1 MSSESRLIE
10 RVVRKLP
17 SQIAGGL
24 RIGIGDDAA
33 VLRPRAGADWV
44 LTTDAFLENVHFLL
58 RVHPPEAVGYK
69 ALARATSDLAAMGA
83 RPRFFLLSLALPPS
97 CTGKWFN
104 RFLDGMARA
113 ARSFGLVLAGG
124 DTTRNPL
131 AAINLTVIGEVV
143 PGQAVLRSGARPGDS
158 ICVSGTLGE
167 AELGLRLLQRGGHK
181 FPAGSKFWRASS
193 RRRAKASAVATARKA
208 RTRWSP
214 QPSEKLKSLVQKHL
228 YPEPRLALGEWLAK
242 NGTATA
248 MIDTSD
254 GFSTDLAHLC
264 EASGVGARV
273 WAARIP
279 KVTMPNDLRK
289 LNLDLLRLALDGGE
303 DYELLFTVPR
313 RLARRLPRAV
323 RGVPVTIIGEI
334 TRGRRVLLIDDA
346 GREKTLRPQGWDPF
360 RKRL

>member
-17 SQIAGGL
+17 SRIGGGL

-97 CTGKWFN
+97 CTGKWFD
-104 RFLDGMARA
+104 RFLDGMSRA

-131 AAINLTVIGEVV
+131 AAINLTVIGEVAS
-143 PGQAVLRSGARPGDS
+143 GRAILRSGARPGDL

-181 FPAGSKFWRASS
+181 FPAGSK
-193 RRRAKASAVATARKA
+193 
-208 RTRWSP
+208 WSP
-214 QPSEKLKSLVQKHL
+214 HPRKNLKSLLQKHL

-264 EASGVGARV
+264 EASSVGARV
-273 WAARIP
+273 WAGRIP
-279 KVTMPNDLRK
+279 KVAVLLGLQK
-289 LNLDLLRLALDGGE
+289 LYLDPLRLALDGGE
-303 DYELLFTVPR
+303 DYELLFTLPK
-313 RLARRLPRAV
+313 RLAPRLPKAI
-323 RGVPVTIIGEI
+323 RGVPITIIGEI
-334 TRGRRVLLIDDA
+334 TRGRRIILIDDA
-346 GREKTLRPQGWDPF
+346 GRAKTLPAQGWNPF
-360 RKRL
+360 RKRP